1 MKFSEDPNQSKMNLP
16 LALLDET
23 SGEDISISIQQ
34 QGFAISISCRRPP
47 TLPLSAIVSAT
58 EMTEQVDVADHDCTF
73 EYVRHCFVG
82 CSLTI
87 LFKVAAIIVPDGGHG
102 VSVTKAASVYSLG
115 YSVPG
120 EINKK
125 GKDFL
130 FYKAY
135 AVMAVCYPTL
145 FALDDKVE
153 HYKAELGARTQDDCN
168 DTMNLRI
175 PAIPPNVIHGSSQFL
190 EAVGQGTLLGYVHD
204 AIDST
209 RHALKKECQFVDI
222 EIRFANG
229 HKLAGVNTEDGYFLG
244 GDSTRF
250 VKPRIFSAGP
260 VSYVYWVV
268 VQTDTTPRNIRR
280 TADQSECAAAWEE
293 SLKKMAK
300 TCEGL
305 TGLETFFE
313 MVKGSLPTVL
323 SIPCPCPRLDGSMGR
338 GGADADNE
346 NPAKKQRLEKQH

>member
-1 MKFSEDPNQSKMNLP
+1 MNLP
-16 LALLDET
+16 VALLDET
-23 SGEDISISIQQ
+23 SGGDISISIQQ
-34 QGFAISISCRRPP
+34 QGLTVSICCKRPP
-47 TLPLSAIVSAT
+47 TLPSVVSAT
-58 EMTEQVDVADHDCTF
+58 KMTEQVGVADHDCTF

-87 LFKVAAIIVPDGGHG
+87 LFKVSAIVVPDGGH
-102 VSVTKAASVYSLG
+102 VASVTKAASVYSLG
-115 YSVPG
+115 YNVPA
-120 EINKK
+120 ESNKK
-125 GKDFL
+125 GKDF
-130 FYKAY
+130 FFHKAY
-135 AVMAVCYPTL
+135 AVMAVCFPTL

-153 HYKAELGARTQDDCN
+153 HYKAELSARTQDGYY

-204 AIDST
+204 GIEAT
-209 RHALKKECQFVDI
+209 RHDLKKECQFVDI

-229 HKLAGVNTEDGYFLG
+229 HKLAGVNTDDGCFLG
-244 GDSTRF
+244 GDSTKF

-268 VQTDTTPRNIRR
+268 VQTDTQPRNIRR
-280 TADQSECAAAWEE
+280 TANQSECAAAWEE

-338 GGADADNE
+338 GAPMQITKTQPRSRAWRSNISITGL
-346 NPAKKQRLEKQH
+346 QVSQCF